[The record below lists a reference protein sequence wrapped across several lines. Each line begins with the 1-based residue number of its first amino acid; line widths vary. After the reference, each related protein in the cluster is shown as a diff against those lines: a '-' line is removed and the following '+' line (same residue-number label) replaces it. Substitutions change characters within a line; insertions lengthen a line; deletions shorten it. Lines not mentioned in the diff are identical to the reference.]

1 MTSRDRSDTRPLHES
16 LLDDLEQMLAI
27 YDQSVQLMLEA
38 VRHDGYFDDLDPDA
52 LVWPKSQSG
61 AVDMEALQF
70 RAQLVDAI
78 FQGLPEV
85 RDERLEEAYRPFA
98 ELLPQYHTGSR
109 IYLQLRRQ
117 FVERGRGDAKDFLK
131 LYQSLYLKA
140 LARAELHAPEA
151 VEEALAQVHIT
162 QVPMSHARAVAE
174 ALDTVE
180 ADEDAHWG
188 EEYSCERDGE
198 QIEGTLRD
206 LLQDVAQRT
215 LNLIAAGGLLSTRYN
230 YLTNFGWFGVSVW
243 KVIVDAEVALA
254 QLRDDVDLAGI
265 DDDVVHI

>member
-1 MTSRDRSDTRPLHES
+1 MTSRDRSDTRPLHET

-38 VRHDGYFDDLDPDA
+38 VRHDGYFDDFDSDA
-52 LVWPKSQSG
+52 IVWPKSQSG
-61 AVDMEALQF
+61 AMDVEALQF

-85 RDERLEEAYRPFA
+85 RDERLDEAYRPFA
-98 ELLPQYHTGSR
+98 ELLPQYHMGSR

-117 FVERGRGDAKDFLK
+117 FVERGHGDAKDFLR

-140 LARAELHAPEA
+140 LAQAELHAPGA

-174 ALDTVE
+174 ALDNVE
-180 ADEDAHWG
+180 ADEDAHWA
-188 EEYSCERDGE
+188 EEYSCERDSE
-198 QIEGTLRD
+198 RIEGTLRD

-243 KVIVDAEVALA
+243 KGYCGCGGGFGAVA
-254 QLRDDVDLAGI
+254 RRCGAGW
-265 DDDVVHI
+265 DR